1 MQALIAIHSQPIGQ
15 TTAQTVNARELHAFL
30 GVGKVFAAWIQERIQ
45 QYGFL
50 ENQDYVIGFP
60 NLENQKVGRGGDRR
74 SKDYHLSLDMAKE
87 LAMVERNDKG
97 RQARRYFIDCERR
110 AKAAHAAIDPVQL
123 LNDPD
128 ILRALLSHYLERS
141 ATPHHPAVAPPPP
154 ANPPRLHGVRHYV
167 RLTPADWQHI
177 TDLVMSGQES
187 GAQLAREYGVASST
201 VCRQVAKRKRQQ
213 EAPPVPRQTVAS
225 AHSITDAAKALGC
238 SPRRLFAWLAANRWI
253 YRRAPASPWTAYQDK
268 LDSGWLQVR
277 LLDIPHADGTPRHLE
292 QVQVTSSGLRRLDEL
307 LAANV

>member
-1 MQALIAIHSQPIGQ
+1 MQLIDIQLLPVGRDKL
-15 TTAQTVNARELHAFL
+15 QTVNARELHAFL
-30 GVGKVFAAWIQERIQ
+30 EVGKDFSTWIKERIQ

-50 ENQDYVIGFP
+50 ENQDFVIDSP
-60 NLENQKVGRGGDRR
+60 NLVNQNRRGGDRR
-74 SKDYHLSLDMAKE
+74 SKDYHLTLDMAKE

-128 ILRALLSHYLERS
+128 ILRALLSHYLDKA
-141 ATPHHPAVAPPPP
+141 ATTHHPAVSLPLA
-154 ANPPRLHGVRHYV
+154 ANLPRQHGVRHYV
-167 RLTPADWQHI
+167 RLTPADWQYI
-177 TDLVMSGQES
+177 TDMVLSGRES

-201 VCRQVAKRKRQQ
+201 VCRQVAKRRRLD
-213 EAPPVPRQTVAS
+213 ASPPPAIRPLAS

-238 SPRRLFAWLAANRWI
+238 SPRSLFKWLAAHGWI
-253 YRRAPASPWTAYQDK
+253 YRRRPSSPWTAYQDK
-268 LDSGWLQVR
+268 LDGGWLQVR
-277 LLDIPHADGTPRHLE
+277 LLDIPHRDGSPRLLE
-292 QVQVTSSGLRRLDEL
+292 QVQITASGLHRLAAL

>member
-1 MQALIAIHSQPIGQ
+1 MQLIDIQLLPVGRDKL
-15 TTAQTVNARELHAFL
+15 QTVNARELHAFL
-30 GVGKVFAAWIQERIQ
+30 EVGKVFAAWIQERIQ

-50 ENQDYVIGFP
+50 ENQDFVIGFP
-60 NLENQKVGRGGDRR
+60 NLENQKTGRGGDRR
-74 SKDYHLSLDMAKE
+74 SKDYHLTLDMAKE

-110 AKAAHAAIDPVQL
+110 AKAAHSPMDPVQL

-128 ILRALLSHYLERS
+128 ILRALLSHYLNTA
-141 ATPHHPAVAPPPP
+141 ATTPQPVMPAA

-167 RLTPADWQHI
+167 RLTPADWQYI
-177 TDLVMSGQES
+177 TDMVMSGRES

-201 VCRQVAKRKRQQ
+201 VCRQVAKRRKQDASPPPAIRQ
-213 EAPPVPRQTVAS
+213 PAS

-238 SPRRLFAWLAANRWI
+238 SPRSLFKWLAAHGWI
-253 YRRAPASPWTAYQDK
+253 YRRSASSPWTAYQDK
-268 LDSGWLQVR
+268 LDGGWLQVR
-277 LLDIPHADGTPRHLE
+277 LLDIPHRDGSPRLLE
-292 QVQVTSSGLRRLDEL
+292 QVQITASGLHRLAAL